1 MKRPLLALLAL
12 SLVACKPS
20 QEEQKATAPSPAP
33 SATATAPMSL
43 AEALPSALPST
54 VMPKMPTP
62 VAGRFVFFDD
72 FENGAAKWK
81 LEGGKG
87 GVSWHHIKSKSC
99 GGLYTMVLGTAKNDA
114 FKQVQT
120 TAYVASVKPV
130 DLKGT
135 RHPQLQYDLKGYTT
149 PQEVLTIQPEIRLPG
164 GAWQPVGALA
174 TGQFPVVV
182 TFTAD
187 LTPYAGKQIELR
199 FKGAVKGNDQPNK
212 GIFLDDVHVVE
223 PKS

>member
-12 SLVACKPS
+12 SLLACKPS
-20 QEEQKATAPSPAP
+20 KEEQATAPSPSPSP
-33 SATATAPMSL
+33 SASATLSL
-43 AEALPSALPST
+43 AAALPSALPST

-72 FENGAAKWK
+72 FENDAAKWK
-81 LEGGKG
+81 TEGGKG
-87 GVSWHHIKSKSC
+87 GVAWYRIKSKSC
-99 GGLYTMVLGTAKNDA
+99 GGLYTMVLGTAKNEP
-114 FKQVQT
+114 FKHVET
-120 TAYVASVKPV
+120 TAYVATARPV

-135 RHPQLQYDLKGYTT
+135 VHPQLQYDLKGYTT
-149 PQEVLTIQPEIRLPG
+149 PVEVLEIQPEIRVAG
-164 GAWQPVGALA
+164 GAWQPVGAVA

-187 LTPYAGKQIELR
+187 LTPFAGKQIDLR
-199 FKGAVKGNDQPNK
+199 FKGVVKGNEQPNK